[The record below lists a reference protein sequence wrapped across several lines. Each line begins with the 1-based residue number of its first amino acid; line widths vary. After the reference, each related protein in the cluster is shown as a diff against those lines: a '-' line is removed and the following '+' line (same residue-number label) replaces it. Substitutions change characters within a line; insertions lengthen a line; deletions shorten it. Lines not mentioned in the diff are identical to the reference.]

1 MLAKCVNYHQATKQ
15 LSNANDFEKFSTFDY
30 QTTFIRLSYDFQPEK
45 LHTSPLFMQGIFYF
59 YCGKIRYAALN
70 NGVVVRLNKRFVR
83 LLKILK
89 IIVLPHKLGIVLLI
103 KV

>member
-30 QTTFIRLSYDFQPEK
+30 QTTFIRLSTRK

-70 NGVVVRLNKRFVR
+70 NGVVVRLNKRFIG
-83 LLKILK
+83 LLKVLEIRVLPYK
-89 IIVLPHKLGIVLLI
+89 LDIVLPI

>member
-1 MLAKCVNYHQATKQ
+1 
-15 LSNANDFEKFSTFDY
+15 
-30 QTTFIRLSYDFQPEK
+30 
-45 LHTSPLFMQGIFYF
+45 MQGIFYF